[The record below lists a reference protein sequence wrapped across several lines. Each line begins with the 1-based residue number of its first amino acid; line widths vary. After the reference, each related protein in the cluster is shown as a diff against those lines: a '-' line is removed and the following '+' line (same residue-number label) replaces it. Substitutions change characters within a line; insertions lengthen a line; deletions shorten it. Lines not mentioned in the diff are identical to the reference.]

1 MTDRGRMQSVRL
13 EVRLNGRLAGWVA
26 ERAAERGETQ
36 AALVRRL
43 LADRQEAEAD
53 AGRGAP

>member
-26 ERAAERGETQ
+26 ARAAERGESQ

-43 LADRQEAEAD
+43 LADRQEAEA
-53 AGRGAP
+53 GRGGL